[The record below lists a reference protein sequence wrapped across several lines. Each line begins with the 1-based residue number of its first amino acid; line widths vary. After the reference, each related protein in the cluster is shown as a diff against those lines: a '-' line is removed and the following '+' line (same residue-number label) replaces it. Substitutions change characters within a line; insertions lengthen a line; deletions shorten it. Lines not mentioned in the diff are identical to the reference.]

1 MELIKLINLDKK
13 IKKIYDYLVDIL
25 KQKGLYDNS
34 LDVQI

>member
-25 KQKGLYDNS
+25 KQKGF
-34 LDVQI
+34 